1 MQRRITK
8 ELPSFFFMGEYESS
22 MQDIQ
27 ATLALEPRHFGAL
40 DGMARILIEYKM
52 YTQAQKV
59 YDEMKLLT
67 PNDVTLDM
75 KIDYLRNLMNGEV

>member
-1 MQRRITK
+1 
-8 ELPSFFFMGEYESS
+8 
-22 MQDIQ
+22 
-27 ATLALEPRHFGAL
+27 
-40 DGMARILIEYKM
+40 MARILIEYKM
-52 YTQAQKV
+52 YPQAQKV